1 MEQSGHVD
9 IDTHHLM
16 SFLVFAAFGSSSC
29 VAVSSLLEQALV
41 FCFNSA
47 CIFAIESPIRKKF
60 AIHELVGARKIIKD
74 VRS

>member
-1 MEQSGHVD
+1 VIDAHVREYAGHGGDKDVERCEL
-9 IDTHHLM
+9 I
-16 SFLVFAAFGSSSC
+16 SSC

-60 AIHELVGARKIIKD
+60 AIHELVGARKILFFLKT
-74 VRS
+74 